1 MPVLLRITEL
11 SEYYAV
17 VGTNIPYGSSLRPRN
32 SVGYQNSK
40 LNLLSTFM
48 LLLLRAR
55 PSRLQ
60 SKLSSSLFIRSSS
73 TIVFEHTC
81 RSVFRENKLN
91 NSRRDGESE
100 SIDLSPVKMSHTMA
114 VTFLGTSSGGGPS
127 DSRSCSSLALDIVVV
142 DCAEGTTRQFMLQ
155 PERYGPRRL
164 KSSRITKIFI
174 THLHF
179 DHCMGIITLLAN
191 RLRGAAGASQPPRSK
206 PPVVELYGP
215 AGLRTFVRNILKM
228 TMTDLTERY
237 CVHELLTPSD
247 TLTSCD
253 EFDMHP
259 GESVGRN
266 IISVSTGLWFDLAV
280 EGSIQIDAAP
290 ITHRGIRALVP
301 GFATSFEKWIISSG
315 KLSYS
320 NASLLVHEATD
331 AYIPVEVDRNLRG
344 DKKTPE
350 SIQAKTV
357 AKGHSTPAIAGA
369 FAKTINAE
377 RLVLNHFSAKFP
389 APIPHRRDRRRLVM
403 GEIER
408 QASAAWGLGRALAAT
423 DFMRI
428 DIPGA
433 PVESRFKEPSMD
445 SDSLESTQY
454 QQHELPHVF
463 HRPGPARNVLK
474 RRKT

>member
-1 MPVLLRITEL
+1 
-11 SEYYAV
+11 
-17 VGTNIPYGSSLRPRN
+17 
-32 SVGYQNSK
+32 
-40 LNLLSTFM
+40 
-48 LLLLRAR
+48 
-55 PSRLQ
+55 
-60 SKLSSSLFIRSSS
+60 
-73 TIVFEHTC
+73 
-81 RSVFRENKLN
+81 
-91 NSRRDGESE
+91 
-100 SIDLSPVKMSHTMA
+100 MSHTMA

-127 DSRSCSSLALDIVVV
+127 DSRSCSSLALDIVGNGDLWLV

-215 AGLRTFVRNILKM
+215 AGLRTFVRSILKM

-253 EFDMHP
+253 DFDMHP

-290 ITHRGIRALVP
+290 IMHRAPCIGYVFREMDHLKRKVVILGDTCDASPITNL
-301 GFATSFEKWIISSG
+301 AQ
-315 KLSYS
+315 